1 MNWHLVVSIIQII
14 SSFFLAL
21 SILIQAKGSGL
32 GEALGG
38 SNTFYSSKRGPEE
51 FLFYF
56 SVVMSVIFF
65 ASTFTLAFV

>member
-38 SNTFYSSKRGPEE
+38 SNTFYSSKRGPEK